1 MSKVSFLKGG
11 CLEEMIVFAVMY
23 KTGIKYDP
31 ETIGEEI
38 YQDDKFG
45 MIDPPC
51 RLCGF
56 EYITDEIV
64 DETYGVFSLK
74 NIKDKFEIDKFM
86 LDLNKL
92 DYLFVYEDDNNMF
105 QEVGHKNFI
114 KLCNERIDT
123 HSLDLREY
131 EIGFDG

>member
-23 KTGIKYDP
+23 KTDIKYDP

-45 MIDPPC
+45 MLAPPC

-56 EYITDEIV
+56 E
-64 DETYGVFSLK
+64 
-74 NIKDKFEIDKFM
+74 
-86 LDLNKL
+86 
-92 DYLFVYEDDNNMF
+92 
-105 QEVGHKNFI
+105 
-114 KLCNERIDT
+114 
-123 HSLDLREY
+123 
-131 EIGFDG
+131 